1 MNGLYDLLPGRPDF
15 DESKYRL
22 GSLCRRKHDWMKTG
36 QSLRHASNNHCPQ
49 CDKERY
55 QANLEENQRSA
66 RERMQSLRMA
76 KIQFMSPRELQEYR
90 KSESEH
96 VQQYYRAKGRKSRA
110 KGMESF
116 VIPPHLVG
124 TCITADELQPF
135 IAAGWDINQLDPAM
149 VTESRDAWRQT
160 QQAIQGLSPS
170 PSVARLVMDEQKRY
184 WRENPDAYKE
194 HRRQWDQS
202 KWWLEYQTRPEL
214 RLYIRQKSKR
224 RKALLREQ
232 TAHQIQPHELRTRFA
247 LFGNCCAYCGAS
259 GDMEI
264 EHVIPISKGGT
275 HAMGNILPACHD
287 CNSSKRAK
295 EVEGWYRRKPFF
307 TEIRWR
313 KICRALGWNRSGIG
327 QLALL

>member
-22 GSLCRRKHDWMKTG
+22 GRLCKHGHDWMDTG
-36 QSLRHASNNHCPQ
+36 QSLRRINDGKCLECPKQ
-49 CDKERY
+49 QRATPEK
-55 QANLEENQRSA
+55 QAYTQEWYKRNLEDQRRKG
-66 RERMQSLRMA
+66 RERMANMRKDPEYLDICRKRSREQNA
-76 KIQFMSPRELQEYR
+76 KR
-90 KSESEH
+90 
-96 VQQYYRAKGRKSRA
+96 RAANGRVSRT
-110 KGMESF
+110 GLL
-116 VIPPHLVG
+116 VPPHLLG
-124 TCITADELQPF
+124 HGFQSAELQAF
-135 IAAGWDINQLDPAM
+135 VDAGTQLENITSDDVLA
-149 VTESRDAWRQT
+149 SRQM

-170 PSVARLVMDEQKRY
+170 PSAARLVMDEQKRY

-247 LFGNCCAYCGAS
+247 LFGNCCSYCGAS

-295 EVEGWYRRKPFF
+295 EAEGWYRRQPFF